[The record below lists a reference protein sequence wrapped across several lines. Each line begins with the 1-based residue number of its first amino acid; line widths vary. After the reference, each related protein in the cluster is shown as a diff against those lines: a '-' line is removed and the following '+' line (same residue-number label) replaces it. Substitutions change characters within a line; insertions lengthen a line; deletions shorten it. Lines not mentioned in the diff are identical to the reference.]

1 MKKQLFIGAAAL
13 VAMAMTGCQ
22 KTGTIE
28 GVVLDPFTGK
38 AIEMPTVWMDSTIFG
53 TQNPKYPYKGEL
65 QQGKFKFEKVPVGE
79 YLIKARRS
87 KYILGQQKIATD
99 EKNPNLS
106 VTLYEYSD
114 QIKPGLY
121 KSGTTEGPE
130 KIDNQWVVYSTSC
143 SESVAGYRLTMPIAT
158 DAAKVPGKKDK
169 KKKKA
174 DKGAAKVS
182 NLPAPLAVDA
192 ALNVFYVNASSVTS
206 PLVVTSYPAVEGKV
220 ADHSDWL
227 VVTSYPAVEGKVADH
242 SDCQGF
248 GADEKTGLFVDK
260 SKGTT
265 LNVEYKAENLF
276 QVTGTLPSGKQILQL
291 AQDGKTLQTYYFQVK

>member
-220 ADHSDWL
+220 ADH
-227 VVTSYPAVEGKVADH
+227 A
-242 SDCQGF
+242 DCQGF

-260 SKGTT
+260 AKGTA

-276 QVTGTLPSGKQILQL
+276 QVTGNLPKGKQIIQL
-291 AQDGKTLQTYYFQVK
+291 SQDGKTLQTYYFQVK

>member
-53 TQNPKYPYKGEL
+53 TQNPKYPYKGDL

-158 DAAKVPGKKDK
+158 DAAKVPGKKADKK

-182 NLPAPLAVDA
+182 SLPAPLAVDA

-206 PLVVTSYPAVEGKV
+206 PLVVTSFPAVEGKV
-220 ADHSDWL
+220 ADH
-227 VVTSYPAVEGKVADH
+227 A
-242 SDCQGF
+242 DCQGF

-260 SKGTT
+260 AKGTT

-276 QVTGTLPSGKQILQL
+276 QVTGNLPKGKQIIQL
-291 AQDGKTLQTYYFQVK
+291 SQDGKTLQTYYFQVK

>member
-158 DAAKVPGKKDK
+158 DAATVPGKKDK

-206 PLVVTSYPAVEGKV
+206 P
-220 ADHSDWL
+220 L

>member
-1 MKKQLFIGAAAL
+1 MAPFGKRGPFFKRIQMKKQLFIGAAAL

-169 KKKKA
+169 KKKKKA

-206 PLVVTSYPAVEGKV
+206 P
-220 ADHSDWL
+220 L

-291 AQDGKTLQTYYFQVK
+291 AQDGKTLQTYYFMVK

>member
-1 MKKQLFIGAAAL
+1 MKKQIFIGAAAL
-13 VAMAMTGCQ
+13 IAFAMTGCE

-38 AIEMPTVWMDSTIFG
+38 AIEMPTVWMDSTKFG
-53 TQNPKYPYKGEL
+53 TQNPKYPYKADL
-65 QQGKFKFEKVPVGE
+65 QQGKFKFEKVPVGS

-99 EKNPNLS
+99 EQNPNLT

-114 QIKPGLY
+114 QVKPGLY
-121 KSGTTEGPE
+121 KSGAEAPE

-143 SESVAGYRLTMPIAT
+143 NESVAGYRLTMPINA
-158 DAAKVPGKKDK
+158 DAGKVPGKKADK

-182 NLPAPLAVDA
+182 NLPAPLAVA
-192 ALNVFYVNASSVTS
+192 SALDVFYVNASSVTS
-206 PLVVTSYPAVEGKV
+206 PLVVTTFPAVEGKV
-220 ADHSDWL
+220 ADH
-227 VVTSYPAVEGKVADH
+227 A
-242 SDCQGF
+242 DCQGF
-248 GADEKTGLFVDK
+248 AADETKGLFVDK
-260 SKGTT
+260 AKGTA

-276 QVTGTLPSGKQILQL
+276 EIKGNLPKGKQIVQL
-291 AQDGKTLQTYYFQVK
+291 SQDGKTLQTYYFEVK

>member
-1 MKKQLFIGAAAL
+1 MKKQLVIGAAAL

-38 AIEMPTVWMDSTIFG
+38 AVEMPTVWMDSTIFG
-53 TQNPKYPYKGEL
+53 TQNPKYPYKGDL
-65 QQGKFKFEKVPVGE
+65 QQGKFKFEKVPVGS

-87 KYILGQQKIATD
+87 KYILGQQKITTD
-99 EKNPNLS
+99 EQNPNLS

-130 KIDNQWVVYSTSC
+130 KIDNQWVVYSTNC

-158 DAAKVPGKKDK
+158 DAAKVPGKKADK

-174 DKGAAKVS
+174 DKSAKVS

-206 PLVVTSYPAVEGKV
+206 PLVVTSFPAVEGKV
-220 ADHSDWL
+220 ADH
-227 VVTSYPAVEGKVADH
+227 A
-242 SDCQGF
+242 DCQGF

-260 SKGTT
+260 AKGTT

-276 QVTGTLPSGKQILQL
+276 QVTGNLPKGKQIVQL
-291 AQDGKTLQTYYFQVK
+291 SQDGKTLQTYYFQVK

>member
-114 QIKPGLY
+114 QVKPGLY
-121 KSGTTEGPE
+121 KGATTEGPE

-143 SESVAGYRLTMPIAT
+143 NESVAGYRLTMPINT
-158 DAAKVPGKKDK
+158 DAAKIPGKKADK

-220 ADHSDWL
+220 ADHSD
-227 VVTSYPAVEGKVADH
+227 
-242 SDCQGF
+242 CQGF

-260 SKGTT
+260 AKGTT

-276 QVTGTLPSGKQILQL
+276 QVTGNLPKGKQIIQL
-291 AQDGKTLQTYYFQVK
+291 SQDGKTLQTYYFLVK

>member
-1 MKKQLFIGAAAL
+1 MAPFGKRGPFFKRIQMKKQLFIGAAAL

-169 KKKKA
+169 KKKKKA

-182 NLPAPLAVDA
+182 SLPAPLAVDA

-206 PLVVTSYPAVEGKV
+206 P
-220 ADHSDWL
+220 L

-276 QVTGTLPSGKQILQL
+276 QVTGNLPKGKQIIQL
-291 AQDGKTLQTYYFQVK
+291 AQDGKTLQTYYFMVK

>member
-1 MKKQLFIGAAAL
+1 MKKQLTLVAAAL
-13 VAMAMTGCQ
+13 VAFAMTGCD
-22 KTGTIE
+22 KKGTVE

-38 AIEMPTVWMDSTIFG
+38 SVEIPTVWMDSTIFG
-53 TQNPKYPYKGEL
+53 TQNPKYPYKADL
-65 QQGKFKFEKVPVGE
+65 QQGKFKFEKVPVGN

-87 KYILGQQKIATD
+87 KYILGQQKISTD
-99 EKNPNLS
+99 EQNPNLS

-114 QIKPGLY
+114 QVKPGLY

-220 ADHSDWL
+220 ADHSD
-227 VVTSYPAVEGKVADH
+227 
-242 SDCQGF
+242 CQGF

-276 QVTGTLPSGKQILQL
+276 QVTGNLPKGKQIIQL

>member
-143 SESVAGYRLTMPIAT
+143 NESVAGYRLTMPITT
-158 DAAKVPGKKDK
+158 DAAKVPGKKADKK

-174 DKGAAKVS
+174 DKGAVKVS

-192 ALNVFYVNASSVTS
+192 AISVFYVNASSVTS
-206 PLVVTSYPAVEGKV
+206 PLVAT
-220 ADHSDWL
+220 
-227 VVTSYPAVEGKVADH
+227 TYPAVEGKVADH

-248 GADEKTGLFVDK
+248 GADEKTGLFVNKD
-260 SKGTT
+260 KGTT

-276 QVTGTLPSGKQILQL
+276 QITGTLPSGKQILQL
-291 AQDGKTLQTYYFQVK
+291 SQDGKTLQTYYFQVK

>member
-1 MKKQLFIGAAAL
+1 
-13 VAMAMTGCQ
+13 MTGCQ

-28 GVVLDPFTGK
+28 GVVLNPFTGK
-38 AIEMPTVWMDSTIFG
+38 AVEMPTVWMDSTIFG
-53 TQNPKYPYKGEL
+53 TQNPKYPYKGDL

-87 KYILGQQKIATD
+87 KYILGQQKITTD

-114 QIKPGLY
+114 QVKPGLY

-143 SESVAGYRLTMPIAT
+143 NESVAGYRLTMPINT
-158 DAAKVPGKKDK
+158 DAGKVPGKKADK
-169 KKKKA
+169 KKKA
-174 DKGAAKVS
+174 AKGAAKVS

-192 ALNVFYVNASSVTS
+192 ALNVFFVNASSVTS
-206 PLVVTSYPAVEGKV
+206 PLVATTYPAVEGKV
-220 ADHSDWL
+220 ADH
-227 VVTSYPAVEGKVADH
+227 A
-242 SDCQGF
+242 DCQGF

-260 SKGTT
+260 AKGTT

-276 QVTGTLPSGKQILQL
+276 QVTGNLPKGKQIVQL
-291 AQDGKTLQTYYFQVK
+291 SQDGKTLQTYYFQVK

>member
-143 SESVAGYRLTMPIAT
+143 NESVAGYRLTMPITT
-158 DAAKVPGKKDK
+158 DAAKVPGKKADK

-192 ALNVFYVNASSVTS
+192 SVNVFYVNASSVTS
-206 PLVVTSYPAVEGKV
+206 PLVAT
-220 ADHSDWL
+220 
-227 VVTSYPAVEGKVADH
+227 TYPAVEGKVADH

-248 GADEKTGLFVDK
+248 GADEKTGLFVNKD
-260 SKGTT
+260 KGTT

-276 QVTGTLPSGKQILQL
+276 QITGTLPSGKQILQL
-291 AQDGKTLQTYYFQVK
+291 SQDGKTLQTYYFQVK

>member
-1 MKKQLFIGAAAL
+1 MAPFGKRGPFFKRIQMKKQLFIGAAAL

-169 KKKKA
+169 KKKKKA

-182 NLPAPLAVDA
+182 SLPAPLAVDA

-220 ADHSDWL
+220 ADHSD
-227 VVTSYPAVEGKVADH
+227 
-242 SDCQGF
+242 CQGF
-248 GADEKTGLFVDK
+248 GTDEKTGLFVDK
-260 SKGTT
+260 AKGTT

-276 QVTGTLPSGKQILQL
+276 QVTGTLPKGKQIIQL
-291 AQDGKTLQTYYFQVK
+291 AQDGNTLQTYYFQVK

>member
-1 MKKQLFIGAAAL
+1 MAPFSKRGPFFKRIQMKKQLFIGAAAL

-220 ADHSDWL
+220 ADHSD
-227 VVTSYPAVEGKVADH
+227 
-242 SDCQGF
+242 CQGF

-276 QVTGTLPSGKQILQL
+276 QVTGNLPKGKQIIQL

>member
-1 MKKQLFIGAAAL
+1 MAPFSKRGPFFKRIQMKKQLFIGAAAL

-169 KKKKA
+169 KKKKKA

-182 NLPAPLAVDA
+182 SLPAPLAVDA

-206 PLVVTSYPAVEGKV
+206 P
-220 ADHSDWL
+220 L

>member
-38 AIEMPTVWMDSTIFG
+38 AVEMPTVWMDSTIFG
-53 TQNPKYPYKGEL
+53 TQNPKYPYKGDL
-65 QQGKFKFEKVPVGE
+65 QQGKFKFEKVPVGS

-87 KYILGQQKIATD
+87 KYILGQQKITTD
-99 EKNPNLS
+99 EQNPNLS

-130 KIDNQWVVYSTSC
+130 KIDNQWVVYSTNC

-158 DAAKVPGKKDK
+158 DAAKVPGKKADK

-174 DKGAAKVS
+174 DKGAKVS

-206 PLVVTSYPAVEGKV
+206 PLVVTSFPAVEGKV
-220 ADHSDWL
+220 ADH
-227 VVTSYPAVEGKVADH
+227 A
-242 SDCQGF
+242 DCQGF

-260 SKGTT
+260 AKGTT

-276 QVTGTLPSGKQILQL
+276 QVTGNLPKGKQIIQL
-291 AQDGKTLQTYYFQVK
+291 SQDGKTLQTYYFQVK

>member
-1 MKKQLFIGAAAL
+1 MAPFGKRGPFFKRIQMKKQLFIGAAAL

-65 QQGKFKFEKVPVGE
+65 HPVGE

-169 KKKKA
+169 KKKKKA

-182 NLPAPLAVDA
+182 SLPAPLAVDA

-206 PLVVTSYPAVEGKV
+206 P
-220 ADHSDWL
+220 L

>member
-13 VAMAMTGCQ
+13 VALAMTGCQ

-53 TQNPKYPYKGEL
+53 TQNPKYPYKADL

-114 QIKPGLY
+114 QVAPGMY
-121 KSGTTEGPE
+121 TGSEEGPK
-130 KIDNQWVVYSTSC
+130 KIQNEWVVWSTTCTDASI
-143 SESVAGYRLTMPIAT
+143 AGYRLVFPQDPEAG
-158 DAAKVPGKKDK
+158 KVPKKDDK
-169 KKKKA
+169 KKKKE
-174 DKGAAKVS
+174 KSKIKLVP
-182 NLPAPLAVDA
+182 LPAPRVVEG
-192 ALNVFYVNASSVTS
+192 ALEVFYVNASSVTS
-206 PLVVTSYPAVEGKV
+206 PLVATTYPAVEGKV
-220 ADHSDWL
+220 ADH
-227 VVTSYPAVEGKVADH
+227 A
-242 SDCQGF
+242 DCQGF

-260 SKGTT
+260 AKGTN
-265 LNVEYKAENLF
+265 LNVQY
-276 QVTGTLPSGKQILQL
+276 
-291 AQDGKTLQTYYFQVK
+291 

>member
-38 AIEMPTVWMDSTIFG
+38 AVEMPTVWMDSTIFG
-53 TQNPKYPYKGEL
+53 TQNPKYPYKGDL
-65 QQGKFKFEKVPVGE
+65 QQGKFKFEKVPVGS

-87 KYILGQQKIATD
+87 KYILGQQKITTD
-99 EKNPNLS
+99 EQNPNLS

-130 KIDNQWVVYSTSC
+130 KIDNQWVVYSTNC

-174 DKGAAKVS
+174 DKSAKVS

-206 PLVVTSYPAVEGKV
+206 PLVVTSFPAVEGKV
-220 ADHSDWL
+220 ADH
-227 VVTSYPAVEGKVADH
+227 A
-242 SDCQGF
+242 DCQGF

-260 SKGTT
+260 AKGTT

-276 QVTGTLPSGKQILQL
+276 QVTGNLPKGKQIVQL
-291 AQDGKTLQTYYFQVK
+291 SQDGKTLQTYYFQVK

>member
-1 MKKQLFIGAAAL
+1 MAPFKKRGPFFKRIQMKKQLFIGAAAL

-169 KKKKA
+169 KKKKKA

-220 ADHSDWL
+220 ADHSD
-227 VVTSYPAVEGKVADH
+227 
-242 SDCQGF
+242 CQGF

-260 SKGTT
+260 AKGTT

-276 QVTGTLPSGKQILQL
+276 QVTGNLPKGKQIIQL
-291 AQDGKTLQTYYFQVK
+291 AQDGKTLQTYYFMVK

>member
-38 AIEMPTVWMDSTIFG
+38 AVEMPTVWMDSTIFG
-53 TQNPKYPYKGEL
+53 TQNPKYPYKGDL
-65 QQGKFKFEKVPVGE
+65 QQGKFKFEKVPVGS

-87 KYILGQQKIATD
+87 KYILGQQKITTD
-99 EKNPNLS
+99 EQNPNLS

-130 KIDNQWVVYSTSC
+130 KIDNQWVVYSTNC

-158 DAAKVPGKKDK
+158 DAAKVPGKKADK

-174 DKGAAKVS
+174 DKSAKVS

-206 PLVVTSYPAVEGKV
+206 PLVVTSFPAVEGKV
-220 ADHSDWL
+220 PGLRCRRKDRSL
-227 VVTSYPAVEGKVADH
+227 RG
-242 SDCQGF
+242 QGQ
-248 GADEKTGLFVDK
+248 GHDSERGIQ
-260 SKGTT
+260 G
-265 LNVEYKAENLF
+265 
-276 QVTGTLPSGKQILQL
+276 
-291 AQDGKTLQTYYFQVK
+291 

>member
-38 AIEMPTVWMDSTIFG
+38 AVEMPTVWMDSTIFG
-53 TQNPKYPYKGEL
+53 TQNPKYPYKGDL
-65 QQGKFKFEKVPVGE
+65 QQGKFKFEKVPVGS

-87 KYILGQQKIATD
+87 KYILGQQKITTD
-99 EKNPNLS
+99 EQNPNLS

-130 KIDNQWVVYSTSC
+130 KIDNQWVVYSTNC

-174 DKGAAKVS
+174 DKSAKVS

-206 PLVVTSYPAVEGKV
+206 PLVVTSFPAVEGKV
-220 ADHSDWL
+220 TDH
-227 VVTSYPAVEGKVADH
+227 A
-242 SDCQGF
+242 DCQGF

-260 SKGTT
+260 AKGTT

-276 QVTGTLPSGKQILQL
+276 QVTGNLPKGKQIIQL
-291 AQDGKTLQTYYFQVK
+291 SQDGKTLQTYYFQVK

>member
-1 MKKQLFIGAAAL
+1 MNGSLKKRGPFFKRIQMKKQLFIGAAAL

-53 TQNPKYPYKGEL
+53 TQNPKYPYKGDL

-169 KKKKA
+169 KKKKKA

-182 NLPAPLAVDA
+182 SLPAPLAVDA

-206 PLVVTSYPAVEGKV
+206 P
-220 ADHSDWL
+220 L

>member
-1 MKKQLFIGAAAL
+1 MKKQLFIGAVAL

-38 AIEMPTVWMDSTIFG
+38 AVEMPTVWMDSTIFG
-53 TQNPKYPYKGEL
+53 TQNPKYPYKGDL
-65 QQGKFKFEKVPVGE
+65 QQGKFKFEKVPVGS

-87 KYILGQQKIATD
+87 KYILGQQKITTD
-99 EKNPNLS
+99 EQNPNLS

-130 KIDNQWVVYSTSC
+130 KIDNQWVVYSTNC

-158 DAAKVPGKKDK
+158 DAAKVPGKKADK

-174 DKGAAKVS
+174 DKGAKVS

-206 PLVVTSYPAVEGKV
+206 PLVVTSFPAVEGKV
-220 ADHSDWL
+220 ADH
-227 VVTSYPAVEGKVADH
+227 A
-242 SDCQGF
+242 DCQGF

-260 SKGTT
+260 AKGTT

-276 QVTGTLPSGKQILQL
+276 QVTGNLPKGKQIIQL
-291 AQDGKTLQTYYFQVK
+291 SQDGKTLQTYYFQVK

>member
-1 MKKQLFIGAAAL
+1 MAPFSKRGPFFKRIQMKKQLFIGAAAL

-182 NLPAPLAVDA
+182 NLPAPLVVDA

-220 ADHSDWL
+220 ADHSD
-227 VVTSYPAVEGKVADH
+227 
-242 SDCQGF
+242 CQGF

-260 SKGTT
+260 AKGTT
-265 LNVEYKAENLF
+265 LSVEYKAENLF
-276 QVTGTLPSGKQILQL
+276 QVTGNLPKGKQIIQL

>member
-1 MKKQLFIGAAAL
+1 MKKHLFIGAAAL
-13 VAMAMTGCQ
+13 VAMAMTGCE
-22 KTGTIE
+22 KTGTID

-53 TQNPKYPYKGEL
+53 TQNPKYPYKADL

-87 KYILGQQKIATD
+87 KYILGQQKITTD
-99 EKNPNLS
+99 EKNPNLT

-169 KKKKA
+169 KKKKKA

-182 NLPAPLAVDA
+182 SLPAPLAVDA

-220 ADHSDWL
+220 ADHSD
-227 VVTSYPAVEGKVADH
+227 
-242 SDCQGF
+242 CQGF

-260 SKGTT
+260 AKGTT

-276 QVTGTLPSGKQILQL
+276 QVTGTLPKGKQIIQL

>member
-38 AIEMPTVWMDSTIFG
+38 AVEMPTVWMDSTIFG
-53 TQNPKYPYKGEL
+53 TQNPKYPYKGDL
-65 QQGKFKFEKVPVGE
+65 QQGKFKFEKVPVGS

-87 KYILGQQKIATD
+87 KYILGQQKITTD
-99 EKNPNLS
+99 EQNPNLS

-130 KIDNQWVVYSTSC
+130 KIDNQWVVYSTNC

-158 DAAKVPGKKDK
+158 DAAKVPGKKAD

-174 DKGAAKVS
+174 DKGAKVS

-206 PLVVTSYPAVEGKV
+206 PLVVTSFPAVEGKV
-220 ADHSDWL
+220 ADH
-227 VVTSYPAVEGKVADH
+227 A
-242 SDCQGF
+242 DCQGF

-260 SKGTT
+260 AKGTT

-276 QVTGTLPSGKQILQL
+276 QVTGNLPKGKQIIQL
-291 AQDGKTLQTYYFQVK
+291 SQDGKTLQTYYFQVK

>member
-182 NLPAPLAVDA
+182 SLPAPLAVDA

-206 PLVVTSYPAVEGKV
+206 P
-220 ADHSDWL
+220 L

>member
-1 MKKQLFIGAAAL
+1 MKKHLFICAAAL
-13 VAMAMTGCQ
+13 VAMTMTGCE

-53 TQNPKYPYKGEL
+53 TQNPKYPYKADL
-65 QQGKFKFEKVPVGE
+65 QQGKFKFEKVPVGS

-87 KYILGQQKIATD
+87 KYILGQQRISTD
-99 EKNPNLS
+99 EQNPNLS

-121 KSGTTEGPE
+121 KSGATAPE

-143 SESVAGYRLTMPIAT
+143 SESVAGYRLTMPINA
-158 DAAKVPGKKDK
+158 DAGKVPGKKAD

-182 NLPAPLAVDA
+182 NLPAPLAVA
-192 ALNVFYVNASSVTS
+192 SALDVFYVNASSVTS
-206 PLVVTSYPAVEGKV
+206 PLVVT
-220 ADHSDWL
+220 
-227 VVTSYPAVEGKVADH
+227 TYPAVEGKVADH

-248 GADEKTGLFVDK
+248 AAGETKGLFVDK
-260 SKGTT
+260 ANGSK
-265 LNVEYKAENLF
+265 LSVEYKAENLF
-276 QVTGTLPSGKQILQL
+276 EIKGNLPKGKQIVQL
-291 AQDGKTLQTYYFQVK
+291 AQDGKTLQTYYFEVK

>member
-99 EKNPNLS
+99 EQNPNLS

-169 KKKKA
+169 KKKKKA

-182 NLPAPLAVDA
+182 SLPAPLAVDA

-206 PLVVTSYPAVEGKV
+206 P
-220 ADHSDWL
+220 L

>member
-38 AIEMPTVWMDSTIFG
+38 AVEMPTVWMDSTIFG
-53 TQNPKYPYKGEL
+53 TQNPKYPYKGDL
-65 QQGKFKFEKVPVGE
+65 QQGKFKFEKVPVGS

-87 KYILGQQKIATD
+87 KYILGQQKITTD
-99 EKNPNLS
+99 EQNPNLS

-130 KIDNQWVVYSTSC
+130 KIDNQWVVYSTNC

-158 DAAKVPGKKDK
+158 DAAKVPGKK
-169 KKKKA
+169 A
-174 DKGAAKVS
+174 DKGAKVS

-206 PLVVTSYPAVEGKV
+206 PLVVTSFPAVEGKV
-220 ADHSDWL
+220 ADH
-227 VVTSYPAVEGKVADH
+227 A
-242 SDCQGF
+242 DCQGF

-260 SKGTT
+260 AKGTT

-276 QVTGTLPSGKQILQL
+276 QVTGNLPKGKQIIQL
-291 AQDGKTLQTYYFQVK
+291 SQDGKTLQTYYFQVK